1 VRQAR
6 GGKLHWPP
14 PTSHARGDKETPTW
28 GVITG
33 GGGEAVATM
42 ESAVTAVTGSLVG
55 ACETGTGFL
64 G

>member
-1 VRQAR
+1 VGANCIGLLLPATREGIRACPR
-6 GGKLHWPP
+6 G
-14 PTSHARGDKETPTW
+14 